1 MTLRTNGFVLRIA
14 VLVDAYE
21 LLDDLSSAQVAFG
34 LQELPQLVLLGR
46 RLEVDVQPFRRF
58 EFFQRHCLCDLYGY
72 IVLSFDSG
80 DELLQGRARVEDFAL
95 DPIPAHDKAA
105 GRVVGRVA
113 AVDQDAQKVR
123 HVVQV
128 RRWPCEARAVL
139 HGQPIASR
147 GDCRAGID
155 FPFTPAGGAARRIG
169 TRDRQF
175 ANRVFERIAEIRSV
189 DMETADRIVRPLENT
204 GYGDMHLRYRL
215 PKNRRRII
223 K

>member
-1 MTLRTNGFVLRIA
+1 MIFPPHRWHSGCRSFHNS
-14 VLVDAYE
+14 YC
-21 LLDDLSSAQVAFG
+21 
-34 LQELPQLVLLGR
+34 LG
-46 RLEVDVQPFRRF
+46 EGWKSMCNPS
-58 EFFQRHCLCDLYGY
+58 GA
-72 IVLSFDSG
+72 LSFFSAIAYAISTVTSSCPSIRAMSS
-80 DELLQGRARVEDFAL
+80 LQGRARVEDFAL

-128 RRWPCEARAVL
+128 RQSPFEARAVL

-175 ANRVFERIAEIRSV
+175 ANRVF
-189 DMETADRIVRPLENT
+189 
-204 GYGDMHLRYRL
+204 
-215 PKNRRRII
+215 
-223 K
+223 

>member
-105 GRVVGRVA
+105 GRVVGVLPLWIRMPR
-113 AVDQDAQKVR
+113 KCGTSCR
-123 HVVQV
+123 YGS
-128 RRWPCEARAVL
+128 RRLKRGLYSMV
-139 HGQPIASR
+139 SR
-147 GDCRAGID
+147 
-155 FPFTPAGGAARRIG
+155 
-169 TRDRQF
+169 
-175 ANRVFERIAEIRSV
+175 
-189 DMETADRIVRPLENT
+189 
-204 GYGDMHLRYRL
+204 
-215 PKNRRRII
+215 
-223 K
+223 